1 MICRERLR
9 IGDIECCTADLMVEE
24 QLREGF
30 KAGAEK
36 KVRTRLALEAVAR
49 AEGIKA
55 TDEDVENEY
64 ARIAEEYTMDEA
76 KVKEMIEAA
85 DLAEDIAAN
94 RALDFVTSNAKA
106 E

>member
-1 MICRERLR
+1 
-9 IGDIECCTADLMVEE
+9 
-24 QLREGF
+24 
-30 KAGAEK
+30 
-36 KVRTRLALEAVAR
+36 
-49 AEGIKA
+49 
-55 TDEDVENEY
+55 
-64 ARIAEEYTMDEA
+64 MDEA